1 MGESVKT
8 MGIRNLAI
16 AVLVATAIHP
26 SAQAR
31 EIDPDVVETCKDAR
45 DFQGCVNA
53 FSSKEPT
60 RSGRRTRAPSTNP
73 EQCDD
78 EGWCI
83 ANAGLDIFGLPKV
96 VGWSYKSLDNGIHY
110 RGQKFYK
117 IKHKGS
123 SNRYLAKKYVHHY
136 YQDAIPATSGYYRT
150 VRAGQRKCGYNAN
163 GSYYCYTTA
172 PKRVWVPGQPG
183 QAGGSRVRHYT
194 WVGDCVDNTY
204 AYYVKGKLKGKWK
217 KGEAPSS
224 CSSIETFPRLRIK
237 L

>member
-8 MGIRNLAI
+8 MGIRNLAF

-110 RGQKFYK
+110 RGPNS
-117 IKHKGS
+117 IKSSTKEARTGISPRNMFTTTIRTQSLPHPGITGQFALGRESVVTTPMAPTIATQQRQNASGS
-123 SNRYLAKKYVHHY
+123 LDNQAKLEDHGFVITPGLGT
-136 YQDAIPATSGYYRT
+136 ALTTPMRT
-150 VRAGQRKCGYNAN
+150 M
-163 GSYYCYTTA
+163 
-172 PKRVWVPGQPG
+172 
-183 QAGGSRVRHYT
+183 
-194 WVGDCVDNTY
+194 
-204 AYYVKGKLKGKWK
+204 
-217 KGEAPSS
+217 
-224 CSSIETFPRLRIK
+224 
-237 L
+237 